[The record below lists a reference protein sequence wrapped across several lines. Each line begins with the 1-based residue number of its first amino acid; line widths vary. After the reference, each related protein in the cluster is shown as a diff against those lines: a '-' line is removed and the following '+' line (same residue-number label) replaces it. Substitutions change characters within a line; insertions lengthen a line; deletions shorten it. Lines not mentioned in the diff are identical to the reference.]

1 MKKRNKIVNWPRQII
16 QWSVLAFI
24 LFLLIRQF
32 LDKSYVADFEAYC
45 PFGGLQAFGSYL
57 LNQALSCTMTT
68 SQIVMGILLF
78 VAILVFS
85 KLFCSYICPV
95 GTFTEWLSKLG
106 KKLKIRITLTGWVDL
121 ALRFLKYAL
130 LFITFYFTL
139 QSNEL
144 FCKKYDP
151 YYALV
156 TGFSVDVVVWY
167 AVIALVLLFLGSVV
181 IRMFWCKY
189 ICPLGALSN
198 IFKFSL
204 FFAGVLVIW
213 LVLLRFGL
221 EISYVWPL
229 AIVCSGGFLIEII
242 RLKSSLFPAMKIV
255 RNEASCTSCNK
266 CTRICHQAI
275 DVANLKV
282 VRHVDCNLCGDCV
295 QVCPEKNTLQINR
308 SNRLKWISPIATVVL
323 VVAGIILGMQWELPT
338 IDLKWGDDGEMEK
351 AQVYQ
356 QSGLKNV
363 KCFGSSTAFA
373 NQMKRVDGVLGVAT
387 YVKHHR
393 VKIYFDPAKLD
404 SVKIQ
409 KAIFTPSK
417 TPVTPLGKKVE
428 TVTGVTL
435 KLDNF
440 FDTYDFNYLARLLQQ
455 KTNAV
460 GLISEFDCPI
470 IIKIYFPGDT
480 VVDEN
485 ALSKIIETKLLS
497 WEANGVVNK
506 VKLNYKVNGK
516 FETVK
521 LSRGEYL
528 NLLFKPFEVQFNDF
542 EKFDSTVVKIFT
554 LPLGENKQYRSR
566 LNFLVSHLS
575 NDDGIIELKT
585 FLNEAYEEIVAV
597 SYVDSMTNEAAILK
611 AMNSDSLL
619 ITYTSGEKGKVPNMF
634 KFTLPADTIPGQ
646 K

>member
-1 MKKRNKIVNWPRQII
+1 
-16 QWSVLAFI
+16 
-24 LFLLIRQF
+24 
-32 LDKSYVADFEAYC
+32 
-45 PFGGLQAFGSYL
+45 
-57 LNQALSCTMTT
+57 
-68 SQIVMGILLF
+68 
-78 VAILVFS
+78 
-85 KLFCSYICPV
+85 
-95 GTFTEWLSKLG
+95 
-106 KKLKIRITLTGWVDL
+106 
-121 ALRFLKYAL
+121 
-130 LFITFYFTL
+130 
-139 QSNEL
+139 
-144 FCKKYDP
+144 
-151 YYALV
+151 
-156 TGFSVDVVVWY
+156 
-167 AVIALVLLFLGSVV
+167 
-181 IRMFWCKY
+181 
-189 ICPLGALSN
+189 
-198 IFKFSL
+198 
-204 FFAGVLVIW
+204 
-213 LVLLRFGL
+213 
-221 EISYVWPL
+221 
-229 AIVCSGGFLIEII
+229 
-242 RLKSSLFPAMKIV
+242 
-255 RNEASCTSCNK
+255 
-266 CTRICHQAI
+266 
-275 DVANLKV
+275 
-282 VRHVDCNLCGDCV
+282 
-295 QVCPEKNTLQINR
+295 
-308 SNRLKWISPIATVVL
+308 
-323 VVAGIILGMQWELPT
+323 
-338 IDLKWGDDGEMEK
+338 
-351 AQVYQ
+351 
-356 QSGLKNV
+356 
-363 KCFGSSTAFA
+363 
-373 NQMKRVDGVLGVAT
+373 
-387 YVKHHR
+387 VKHHR

-417 TPVTPLGKKVE
+417 TPVTPLGKEVE

-435 KLDNF
+435 KVDNF

-611 AMNSDSLL
+611 ALNSDSLL